1 MGEWEQGLEAARKQG
16 IIDDSTLDRL
26 TKMSFERQAAESKF
40 PMRIALIVLGAIL
53 LVSAGFS
60 LFVRILGDDP
70 SQVFVAAVIAIVAL
84 VFEIIARAVLRAK
97 PLNFLAG
104 IIGSFAGVPLGF
116 AIAVLLPGNPEAGT
130 GAVGAIVAAVWSLLW
145 FQRTKSGVAI
155 AAVVLELALF
165 AMLIGEVSNFTI
177 ETTGVVL
184 CVLGVVVAIASIIG
198 RIKPSLPPLVAS
210 LIVVGW
216 GCIAQ
221 NTYGGDVIA
230 VIGIVISAI
239 LFLVAYRRSE
249 ALMSAATAVSTGV
262 WAVVLTAAL
271 TQGSLVPLVV
281 AAALGAAMIAWGAK
295 LTRK

>member
-97 PLNFLAG
+97 PLKFLAG

-130 GAVGAIVAAVWSLLW
+130 GAVGAIVAAVSSLLW
-145 FQRTKSGVAI
+145 FRRTKSGVAI

-198 RIKPSLPPLVAS
+198 RLKPSLPPLVAS

-230 VIGIVISAI
+230 VIGIVISAV
-239 LFLVAYRRSE
+239 LFLIAYRRSE
-249 ALMSAATAVSTGV
+249 ALMSAATAVSTGI